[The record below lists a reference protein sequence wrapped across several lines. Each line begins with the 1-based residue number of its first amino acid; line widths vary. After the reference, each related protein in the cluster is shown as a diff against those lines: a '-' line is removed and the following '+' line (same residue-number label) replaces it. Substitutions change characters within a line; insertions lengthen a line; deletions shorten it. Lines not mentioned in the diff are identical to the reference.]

1 MSRIAFVPARAAFL
15 VLTAGLTLGACSL
28 VPGWLGG
35 GRSISRISI
44 NADPDANQNSAVA
57 VDLVMLTD
65 PEAAAAIMK
74 LSARD
79 WFQRRRQFARDYPDG
94 LKVVSWEM
102 APGQILRDA
111 SVDSP
116 GGMTDAI
123 VFAGYR
129 DDGDHRLR
137 LGDGSEVRLLL
148 DEKDVRLM
156 P

>member
-1 MSRIAFVPARAAFL
+1 MSRLPLALCLAAGF
-15 VLTAGLTLGACSL
+15 ALGACSL

-44 NADPDANQNSAVA
+44 DADPEANQNSAVA
-57 VDLVMLTD
+57 IDLVMLTD

-79 WFQRRRQFARDYPDG
+79 WFQRREQFARDYPDG
-94 LKVVSWEM
+94 LRIASWEM
-102 APGQILRDA
+102 APGQLLRDA

-129 DDGDHRLR
+129 DEGDHRLR
-137 LGDGSEVRLLL
+137 LGDGSKVKLMLG
-148 DEKDVRLM
+148 EKDVRLM

>member
-1 MSRIAFVPARAAFL
+1 MNRPALALCLA
-15 VLTAGLTLGACSL
+15 AGLALGACSL
-28 VPGWLGG
+28 VPSWLGG
-35 GRSISRISI
+35 GRSISRIS
-44 NADPDANQNSAVA
+44 NDADPEANQNSAVA
-57 VDLVMLTD
+57 IDLVMLTD

-79 WFQRRRQFARDYPDG
+79 WFQRRQQFTRDYPDV
-94 LKVVSWEM
+94 LRIVSWEL

-129 DDGDHRLR
+129 DEGDHRLR
-137 LGDGSEVRLLL
+137 LGDGSRVKLMLG
-148 DEKDVRLM
+148 EKDVRLM

>member
-1 MSRIAFVPARAAFL
+1 MSRLPLALCLAAGF
-15 VLTAGLTLGACSL
+15 ALGACSL
-28 VPGWLGG
+28 VPSWLGG

-44 NADPDANQNSAVA
+44 DADPEANQNSAVA

-79 WFQRRRQFARDYPDG
+79 WFQRRQQFTRDYPDG
-94 LKVVSWEM
+94 LRIVSWEM
-102 APGQILRDA
+102 APGQLLRDA

-129 DDGDHRLR
+129 DEGDHRLR
-137 LGDGSEVRLLL
+137 LGDGSKVKLMLG
-148 DEKDVRLM
+148 EKDVRLM

>member
-1 MSRIAFVPARAAFL
+1 MNR
-15 VLTAGLTLGACSL
+15 AGLIHCVAVGLMLGACSL
-28 VPGWLGG
+28 VPSWLGD

-44 NADPDANQNSAVA
+44 NADPGANQNSAVA

-65 PEAAAAIMK
+65 PEAAASIMK
-74 LSARD
+74 LNARD
-79 WFQRRRQFARDYPDG
+79 WFQRRQQFARDYPDG
-94 LKVVSWEM
+94 LKIRSWEL

-111 SVDSP
+111 PVDSP

-129 DDGDHRLR
+129 GDGDHRLR
-137 LGDGSEVRLLL
+137 LGDGSQVRLLL

>member
-1 MSRIAFVPARAAFL
+1 MSRILVPARAAGL
-15 VLTAGLTLGACSL
+15 ALAVGLTLGACSL
-28 VPGWLGG
+28 VPSWLGG
-35 GRSISRISI
+35 GRSISRVSI
-44 NADPDANQNSAVA
+44 NADPGANQNSAVA

-65 PEAAAAIMK
+65 TEAAAAIMK
-74 LSARD
+74 LNARD
-79 WFQRRRQFARDYPDG
+79 WFLRRRQFVRDYPDG
-94 LKVVSWEM
+94 LRVVSWEM

-137 LGDGSEVRLLL
+137 LGDGSDVRLLL
-148 DEKDVRLM
+148 DDKDVRLM